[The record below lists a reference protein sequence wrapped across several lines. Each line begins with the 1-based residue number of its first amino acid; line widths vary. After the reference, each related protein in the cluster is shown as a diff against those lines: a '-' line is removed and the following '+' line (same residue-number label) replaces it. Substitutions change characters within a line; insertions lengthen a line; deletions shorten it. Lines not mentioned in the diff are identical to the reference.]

1 MSHPLVVWLLII
13 GFAWT
18 ALKGIEKLIWPGKFA
33 DYVLMKEAKFSW
45 LFFLIALLIIMS
57 HSLAVWDYI
66 KLASRATTVGLV
78 ALGIGAVESILN
90 YRLAIKDLELTRR
103 VCAAS
108 RRARGL
114 SVNKDTLTKMISPSG
129 MRTSLII
136 SLVIITIG
144 VGLVLVAKGV
154 MR

>member
-78 ALGIGAVESILN
+78 ALGIGVVESILN

-108 RRARGL
+108 RTARGL
-114 SVNKDTLTKMISPSG
+114 SVDEDTLNKMISASG

-144 VGLVLVAKGV
+144 VGLVLAAKGV